1 MEIDKREEEERD
13 WKESGSAEQPVV
25 VTLYHVEDDNG
36 VHLLLSMND
45 RAIWDLFGDQ
55 ATFELHL
62 AARYRSVELV
72 GSGKVIVKPA
82 DQTAILAEG
91 AQEIKRRIEELRGK
105 HPGIRW
111 EPWMP
116 DRLDRRKVDKTVPPR
131 TVPDDDPSAPNDSPE
146 KSSNELLAAI
156 SRAIF
161 DRIAPVVAG
170 TVTHEGPAE
179 LATITTGFM
188 WLRITPSQMPRVL
201 GSRAEEVDL
210 AATVALFPDGVRAL
224 ITARVDARI
233 RVSRSAGGPAVSIS
247 QCAEPQ
253 FRFSE
258 PADSYNAMHALHLL
272 CDQAQDARSAF
283 LLAEFSAGKFVPKG
297 WVDGE
302 AAARCAAEAA
312 KSATG
317 RLPDFHG
324 PTGKL
329 PK

>member
-13 WKESGSAEQPVV
+13 WTGYGSAERPVI
-25 VTLYHVEDDNG
+25 VTYYHVQDDHG
-36 VHLLLSMND
+36 VHRLLSMND

-72 GSGKVIVKPA
+72 GSSKVIVKPA

-91 AQEIKRRIEELRGK
+91 AQEIKRRIEELRAK

-116 DRLDRRKVDKTVPPR
+116 ERLDQQKVDKTVPAT

-170 TVTHEGPAE
+170 TVTQEGPAE
-179 LATITTGFM
+179 LAPITTGFM
-188 WLRITPSQMPRVL
+188 WLRITPSQMFRLL
-201 GSRAEEVDL
+201 GSRPEEVDL
-210 AATVALFPDGVRAL
+210 APALALFPDGVRAL
-224 ITARVDARI
+224 ISARVDARI
-233 RVSRSAGGPAVSIS
+233 RVSRSAGGPA
-247 QCAEPQ
+247 
-253 FRFSE
+253 
-258 PADSYNAMHALHLL
+258 
-272 CDQAQDARSAF
+272 
-283 LLAEFSAGKFVPKG
+283 
-297 WVDGE
+297 
-302 AAARCAAEAA
+302 
-312 KSATG
+312 
-317 RLPDFHG
+317 
-324 PTGKL
+324 
-329 PK
+329 